1 MDMEGAIKQLQETA
15 IVVAGIQARQA
26 EALKGHGQWLEAHQN
41 AIVKHEEWWANH
53 QKAMA
58 EFDRKMIEI
67 EDKLNGLIG
76 YMDGQRPKPD
86 RS

>member
-15 IVVAGIQARQA
+15 IVMAGIQARQA
-26 EALKGHGQWLEAHQN
+26 EALKEHGEWLVSHTR
-41 AIVKHEEWWANH
+41 
-53 QKAMA
+53 AMA